1 MELLT
6 VKETAKKLKTN
17 PHMIYALIK
26 ARKITAL
33 KLGRYK
39 IADFE
44 IERFIKENQG
54 MDLTKPDDAAPIEIN
69 STPDEKNHNL
79 NNQVFEF

>member
-17 PHMIYALIK
+17 PHMVYALIK
-26 ARKITAL
+26 AKKITAL

-39 IADFE
+39 IADYE
-44 IERFIKENQG
+44 IERFIRENQG
-54 MDLTKPDDAAPIEIN
+54 MDLTKPDDVTPIVLN
-69 STPDEKNHNL
+69 SSADVTRYEQDDL
-79 NNQVFEF
+79 VFEL